1 MRAAFFM
8 ELMVGIEPT
17 TCSLRVNCSAIEPHQ
32 RIQTLMFIILKKQNK
47 VNIIFVILRQWY
59 VGLQLMCYSSE

>member
-1 MRAAFFM
+1 
-8 ELMVGIEPT
+8 
-17 TCSLRVNCSAIEPHQ
+17 
-32 RIQTLMFIILKKQNK
+32 MFIILKKQNK